1 MSMKTLVNLPV
12 KDLSRSTRFFTTLG
26 FSFNQQFTD
35 ENTTCM
41 IIGDDTYVILTR
53 RRRSAQ
59 IRLCGGDRRSFAC
72 PSGGFAGPLVATH
85 SVWSPMRTPVK
96 SRGRARRGVAHGD
109 VVTGSHRTPREPR
122 MKRLTIL
129 ATIVLTI

>member
-41 IIGDDTYVILTR
+41 IIGDDTYVMPH
-53 RRRSAQ
+53 AE
-59 IRLCGGDRRSFAC
+59 
-72 PSGGFAGPLVATH
+72 ATF
-85 SVWSPMRTPVK
+85 SSDPALRW
-96 SRGRARRGVAHGD
+96 
-109 VVTGSHRTPREPR
+109 
-122 MKRLTIL
+122 
-129 ATIVLTI
+129 